1 MIPDYPNIPKDIL
14 DYINSHPA
22 YSSVQNAKVDWDLW
36 HAGYTGRI
44 HTHSDFQKIFWG
56 AGTGDAPVTRQVAED
71 FLKWTE
77 EFYCEVHHV
86 KTSGF
91 FESQLPKVPK
101 GILKLPTTL
110 G

>member
-14 DYINSHPA
+14 DYINSHP
-22 YSSVQNAKVDWDLW
+22 
-36 HAGYTGRI
+36 
-44 HTHSDFQKIFWG
+44 
-56 AGTGDAPVTRQVAED
+56 
-71 FLKWTE
+71 
-77 EFYCEVHHV
+77 HHV

>member
-22 YSSVQNAKVDWDLW
+22 YTITNAKVAWDLW
-36 HAGYTGRI
+36 NAGYPRRI
-44 HTHSDFQKIFWG
+44 QPHNDFHKIFWG
-56 AGTGDAPVTRQVAED
+56 STDGTPVTKQLADD

-77 EFYCEVHHV
+77 KFYCEVHHV

>member
-22 YSSVQNAKVDWDLW
+22 YSSVSNAKVDWDLW
-36 HAGYTGRI
+36 NAGFTARLGPHINFR
-44 HTHSDFQKIFWG
+44 KIFWG
-56 AGTGDAPVTRQVAED
+56 GGSSEVPVTKQLAED

-77 EFYCEVHHV
+77 EFYCEVHQI

>member
-1 MIPDYPNIPKDIL
+1 MIPPYPNIPADIL
-14 DYINSHPA
+14 HYINSHPA
-22 YSSVQNAKVDWDLW
+22 YSLIRNAKVDWDLW
-36 HAGYTGRI
+36 HAGYDGRLA
-44 HTHSDFQKIFWG
+44 SYPDFYKIFWG
-56 AGTGDAPVTRQVAED
+56 GDFDDIPVTKQLAED

-101 GILKLPTTL
+101 GIIKLPQL
-110 G
+110 

>member
-1 MIPDYPNIPKDIL
+1 MIPHYPNIPEDIL
-14 DYINSHPA
+14 NYINSHPA
-22 YSSVQNAKVDWDLW
+22 YGSEPNAKVDWDLW
-36 HAGYTGRI
+36 RAGYSGRLVA
-44 HTHSDFQKIFWG
+44 HTNFTKIFWG
-56 AGTGDAPVTRQVAED
+56 GSSDDVPVTKQLAED

-77 EFYCEVHHV
+77 EFYCKVHQV